1 LQTII
6 NLVII
11 TEFIINYLKT
21 KLDYG
26 KDTQAPIE
34 MKETAFQNQTLVSN
48 MIQNENITRSN

>member
-1 LQTII
+1 
-6 NLVII
+6 VII

-26 KDTQAPIE
+26 KDTQASIE